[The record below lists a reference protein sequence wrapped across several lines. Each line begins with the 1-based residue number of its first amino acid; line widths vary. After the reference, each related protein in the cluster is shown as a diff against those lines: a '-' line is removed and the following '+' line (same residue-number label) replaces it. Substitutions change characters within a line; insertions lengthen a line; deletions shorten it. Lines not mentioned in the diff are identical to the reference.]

1 MLKRILSILIL
12 AALIALPFQLAVTA
26 EPAEG
31 PVRVASLKGPTTMG
45 LSRLM
50 QDESD
55 GDYSFTVAGTAD
67 EIAPALAKGEVDI
80 ALIPCNLAAVLSQKM
95 DGGLQV
101 AAINTLGVLY
111 VVEAGDTVRSLADLA
126 GKTLLSTGKGTTPE
140 YALNYVLR
148 RNDIDPES
156 DLTIDY
162 RSEATEVA
170 AALQAGTATLALLP
184 QPFAT
189 AAMAQ
194 NPELRVAL
202 SLTDEWTKVGEGSQL
217 ITGVVAVRR
226 AFAKAHPDLLTKFLT
241 DYAASTRYVN
251 AHPDEAAVWI
261 ENLGI
266 AKAAVAEAAIPA
278 CNIVYIDGATMRD
291 QIKGYL
297 KALYDQNPASVG
309 GELPDDTFYILDQA
323 S

>member
-12 AALIALPFQLAVTA
+12 AALIALPFQLSVTA
-26 EPAEG
+26 EPAT
-31 PVRVASLKGPTTMG
+31 PVRVASLKGPTSMG

-55 GDYSFTVAGTAD
+55 GDYTFAISATAD
-67 EIAPALAKGEVDI
+67 EIAPQLAKGEIDI
-80 ALIPCNLAAVLSQKM
+80 ALVPCNLAAVLHNKM
-95 DGGLQV
+95 NGGLQV

-111 VVEAGDTVRSLADLA
+111 VLESGDTVQSIAELK

-140 YALNYVLR
+140 YALNYVLKQ
-148 RNDIDPES
+148 NGIDPAS
-156 DLTIDY
+156 DLTVDY
-162 RSEATEVA
+162 KSEAAE
-170 AALQAGTATLALLP
+170 ALASLSAGTATLALLP

-189 AAMAQ
+189 AAMTQ
-194 NPELRVAL
+194 NKDLRVAL
-202 SLTDEWTKVGEGSQL
+202 SLTDEWAKVGEGSQM

-226 AFAKAHPDLLTKFLT
+226 AFAKEHADLLTKFLS

-251 AHPDEAAVWI
+251 EHPSEAAVWI

-278 CNIVYIDGATMRD
+278 CNIVYIDGADMRD

-297 KALYDQNPASVG
+297 KALHDQNPASVG

-323 S
+323 P